1 MMRRLSGLLL
11 ALVLLVAGCDRGT
24 KPALV
29 GSPAPE
35 FTVQDADRT
44 VSLRELR
51 GKIVVLNFW
60 ATWCPPCVDEM
71 PSLTA
76 LQSRMKDQVV
86 VLAISL
92 DESEGN
98 YRSFLNDN
106 QIDLLTVRDAQR
118 RSSELYGTFKY
129 PETYI
134 IDRNGILR
142 RKFVGALDWT
152 RADVIDYLSKL

>member
-1 MMRRLSGLLL
+1 MRRYSVLLL
-11 ALVLLVAGCDRGT
+11 ALAMLLGGCDRGT
-24 KPALV
+24 KPTLV

-51 GKIVVLNFW
+51 GRIVVLNFW
-60 ATWCPPCVDEM
+60 ATWCPPCIEEM

-92 DESEGN
+92 DENEGT
-98 YRSFLNDN
+98 YRSFLENN
-106 QIDLLTVRDAQR
+106 KINLLTVRDPQR

-152 RADVIDYLSKL
+152 RADVIDYLNKL

>member
-1 MMRRLSGLLL
+1 MRRYSVLLL
-11 ALVLLVAGCDRGT
+11 ALAMLLGGCDRGT
-24 KPALV
+24 RPTLV
-29 GSPAPE
+29 GSPAPD

-60 ATWCPPCVDEM
+60 ATWCPPCLEEM

-76 LQSRMKDQVV
+76 LQSRMKDHVV

-92 DESEGN
+92 DQNEGT
-98 YRSFLNDN
+98 YRSFLDN
-106 QIDLLTVRDAQR
+106 NKINLLTVRDPQR

-152 RADVIDYLSKL
+152 RADVIDYLNKL

>member
-1 MMRRLSGLLL
+1 MRRHSVLLPVLILLL
-11 ALVLLVAGCDRGT
+11 AGCDRGT
-24 KPALV
+24 KPTLV

-35 FTVQDADRT
+35 FTVQDEDRT

-60 ATWCPPCVDEM
+60 ATWCPPCIEEM

-92 DESEGN
+92 DENESN
-98 YRSFLNDN
+98 YRSFLENN
-106 QIDLLTVRDAQR
+106 KINLLTVRDPER
-118 RSSELYGTFKY
+118 RSSQLYGTFKY

-134 IDRNGILR
+134 IDGNGILR

-152 RADVIDYLSKL
+152 RADVIDYLNKL

>member
-1 MMRRLSGLLL
+1 MRRHSVLLL
-11 ALVLLVAGCDRGT
+11 ALILLLAGCDRGT
-24 KPALV
+24 KPTLV

-60 ATWCPPCVDEM
+60 ATWCPPCIEEM

-86 VLAISL
+86 VLAVSL
-92 DESEGN
+92 DENEGT
-98 YRSFLNDN
+98 YRSFLEDN
-106 QIDLLTVRDAQR
+106 KINLLTVRDPER

-142 RKFVGALDWT
+142 RKFVGALNWT
-152 RADVIDYLSKL
+152 RADVIDYLNKL